1 MPGRARTKLRKQ
13 KTATRPSKLRSRKQS
28 PQPHAE
34 FDTSMWTEALFGA
47 EVLLLHATPVYY
59 GFGVPRGNGSGVV
72 IIPGFLGTDLYLTEL
87 HGWLGRIGYRPYFSG
102 IGINADCPNILVQR
116 HVSATIKRALDET
129 GRKIHLIG
137 HSLGGVIARSIAG
150 DRPKDI
156 ASVITLVSPIRGTVA
171 HRSVIH
177 AADAI
182 RLRILQEH
190 GNGVLPRCYTSADT
204 SASSSAGSDSVP
216 TGPPPIQEP
225 DASKVKHDGKEDDV
239 DAIGNRKIGG
249 RGLGNWYSLETE
261 VRMGKQ
267 YAMQVESSVKLVQDP
282 VVTEYV
288 NRIGQNLVR
297 NSDAQVPFTI
307 KVIDSDEVNAFALP
321 GGFFYVNTGL
331 ILAADEEAEL
341 AGVMAHEISHVCARH
356 GTRQMTRAQWAN
368 IGTIPLIFIGGGIG
382 YGIYEAAGLGLP
394 LTFMKFQ
401 RNFEAEADYLG
412 LQYMY
417 KTGYD
422 PQAFIS
428 FFEKIQAKE
437 KKKPGTIA
445 KAFASHP
452 QTPDRIAASQKE
464 IATILPASTQY
475 IVTTSEFDDVKSR
488 LAIIENRH
496 KVLEEKDGSRPRSE
510 EHTSEL

>member
-1 MPGRARTKLRKQ
+1 MAVPALAQDQTSQ
-13 KTATRPSKLRSRKQS
+13 TPNAQPQAAQPQA
-28 PQPHAE
+28 PQPQASK
-34 FDTSMWTEALFGA
+34 DQTAQPQSTQPASGTTTGSVPA
-47 EVLLLHATPVYY
+47 PPQDPSATPSSA
-59 GFGVPRGNGSGVV
+59 PT
-72 IIPGFLGTDLYLTEL
+72 P
-87 HGWLGRIGYRPYFSG
+87 P
-102 IGINADCPNILVQR
+102 AD
-116 HVSATIKRALDET
+116 
-129 GRKIHLIG
+129 
-137 HSLGGVIARSIAG
+137 
-150 DRPKDI
+150 
-156 ASVITLVSPIRGTVA
+156 
-171 HRSVIH
+171 
-177 AADAI
+177 
-182 RLRILQEH
+182 
-190 GNGVLPRCYTSADT
+190 
-204 SASSSAGSDSVP
+204 ASSSSSTGSDSTP
-216 TGPPPIQEP
+216 SGPPPIQEP
-225 DASKVKHDGKEDDV
+225 PDSKVKHDGKEDDV

-261 VRMGKQ
+261 IKMGKQ
-267 YAMQVESSVKLVQDP
+267 YAMQVENSVKLVQDP

-321 GGFFYVNTGL
+321 GGFFYVNSGL

-341 AGVMAHEISHVCARH
+341 AGVMAHEISHVAARH
-356 GTRQMTRAQWAN
+356 MTRQMTRAQWAN

-464 IATILPASTQY
+464 IATILPARPQY
-475 IVTTSEFDDVKSR
+475 IVSTSEFDDVKSR
-488 LAIIENRH
+488 LSTIENRH
-496 KVLEEKDGSRPRSE
+496 KVIEEKDGSRPSLRRAS
-510 EHTSEL
+510 TSDKTSGTDTSSSSDDDRPTLKRRDDNPNQNQQ